1 MFLVFYKLKGALD
14 SDETKYQISCFLY
27 QFVIVYSG
35 TAFDLQD
42 INYGKDVNS
51 NRESETF

>member
-14 SDETKYQISCFLY
+14 SDETKHQISCFLY

-42 INYGKDVNS
+42 INYGKDVN
-51 NRESETF
+51 NNCESETF